1 MDLNNKVALVTGGAS
16 GLGQAT
22 VEAYVAK
29 GAKAVI
35 LDINEDKALEII
47 NNLGEDK
54 VMFIST
60 DIMKE
65 DPVVEA
71 INKIKDNFG
80 GLHIAVNCAGTGYPG
95 RILGKEA
102 PHPLDAFQ
110 FIVNLNL
117 VGTFNVMRIAAE
129 LMDKNEP
136 DEKGEKGVI
145 INTASIAGIEGQI
158 GQSAYSASKGGISAF
173 SKTLAVEYGVQGV
186 NVNCVCPASIETNMS
201 TQTPLPSN
209 IDKRLLKK
217 IMPVD
222 GVNRTPE
229 DIASAIVF
237 LASED
242 AVHINGIDLRVDGG
256 LLT

>member
-71 INKIKDNFG
+71 INKPF
-80 GLHIAVNCAGTGYPG
+80 
-95 RILGKEA
+95 LG
-102 PHPLDAFQ
+102 
-110 FIVNLNL
+110 
-117 VGTFNVMRIAAE
+117 
-129 LMDKNEP
+129 
-136 DEKGEKGVI
+136 
-145 INTASIAGIEGQI
+145 
-158 GQSAYSASKGGISAF
+158 
-173 SKTLAVEYGVQGV
+173 EYY
-186 NVNCVCPASIETNMS
+186 EW
-201 TQTPLPSN
+201 
-209 IDKRLLKK
+209 
-217 IMPVD
+217 
-222 GVNRTPE
+222 
-229 DIASAIVF
+229 
-237 LASED
+237 
-242 AVHINGIDLRVDGG
+242 
-256 LLT
+256 